1 MREDLIDLLTKFGLQ
16 KEEAEVYVQLL
27 RSGRKNT
34 TELSQALSLDVKTVR
49 AAIKH
54 LVKQG
59 LISLIST
66 EPETFLANYPLKII
80 NSTITQE
87 DSKLDRLIDS
97 KDKLLELWDI
107 ERSKAQGIPAEFCP
121 VEEGFKIFDEKREV
135 IARRLE
141 TFTRTNSCLWILS
154 TQFWISRW
162 SKILSEYFTGEQ
174 GICKIPDVRILLPIT
189 SSNLEVVKSL
199 SSCFNIKHTPV
210 ATNVT
215 IIISDGHEA
224 MYTGVKNDVPEFENV
239 EITASLWSNNKEFIG
254 IQRSIFETLW
264 DKGTEARFRIRE
276 IETGEPVEV
285 TQIIT
290 NYEDIIEDFT
300 SLIKTAEREIFLWL
314 RSEALPIFAPLI
326 PKDAKERGISIIVMA
341 EINENNLDI
350 ANEISKIADVRH
362 IPQLIHST
370 GMIIDHAAMQ
380 VLLYSTS
387 ETGAVLYNSIYSTS
401 KSFIDTQHSM
411 MEDMWNSG
419 IELQY
424 RAQEIK
430 TGRVVQT
437 FNVLKKREDVY
448 TAFYDMI
455 DRSRN
460 EFNAIQTR
468 VGVMR
473 LYNLIK
479 DREMPKIAY
488 RLLAPI
494 EEINIA
500 EARKLT
506 RYFEIRH
513 LETETGAAVF
523 ISDDKELLGTSYI
536 YDTENIDEVV
546 YKSAFKT
553 DITEFISIEKELFNN
568 LWYNATP
575 LSIREQEL
583 PLKVERII
591 DVDKPKRHIIKG

>member
-27 RSGRKNT
+27 RSGRKSI
-34 TELSQALSLDVKTVR
+34 TELSQSLNLDVKTVSG
-49 AAIKH
+49 AIKR
-54 LVKQG
+54 LAKQG

-80 NSTITQE
+80 NSIITLE
-87 DSKLDRLIDS
+87 NSKLDKLTDS

-107 ERSKAQGIPAEFCP
+107 ERSKAQGIPPEFCP
-121 VEEGFKIFDEKREV
+121 VQEGFKIFDEKREV
-135 IARRLE
+135 IDRRLE
-141 TFTRTNSCLWILS
+141 TFTRTGSCLWILS
-154 TQFWISRW
+154 TPFWISRW
-162 SKILSEYFTGEQ
+162 AGILSEYFMGED
-174 GICKIPDVRILLPIT
+174 GTCKIPDLRILLPIT
-189 SSNLEVVKSL
+189 SGNLEVVKSL
-199 SSCFNIKHTPV
+199 SNCFNVKHSSV
-210 ATNVT
+210 SNNVT
-215 IIISDGHEA
+215 ILISDGNEA

-239 EITASLWSNNKEFIG
+239 EITASLWSNNKEFIE
-254 IQRSIFETLW
+254 IQRSIFKTLW
-264 DKGTEARFRIRE
+264 AKGIDARFRIRE
-276 IETGEPVEV
+276 IETGEPAEV

-290 NYEDIIEDFT
+290 NYQDIIKDFT
-300 SLIKTAEREIFLWL
+300 SLINTAEREIFLWL
-314 RSEALPIFAPLI
+314 RSDALPIFAPLI
-326 PKDAKERGISIIVMA
+326 PKDAKERGISVIVMA
-341 EINENNLDI
+341 EVNENNLDI
-350 ANEISKIADVRH
+350 AYEISKIADVRH

-370 GMIIDHAAMQ
+370 GMIIDQAALQ

-401 KSFIDTQHSM
+401 KSFIDTQYSM

-419 IELQY
+419 TELHY

-448 TAFYDMI
+448 RAFYDMI
-455 DRSRN
+455 DRSKN
-460 EFNAIQTR
+460 EYNAIQTR
-468 VGVMR
+468 VGVKR

-479 DREMPKIAY
+479 ERDMPKIVY

-513 LETETGAAVF
+513 LESETGAAVF

-536 YDTENIDEVV
+536 YDTENVDEVV

-553 DITEFISIEKELFNN
+553 DISEFISIEKELFNN

-583 PLKVERII
+583 PLRVEKII
-591 DVDKPKRHIIKG
+591 DVDKPKRRIIKG